1 MNIFLINQLTIITHL
16 IIFIYLIKDLIA
28 DLFIDLFIGL
38 FIDLILSA
46 VFFLQLF
53 QIILRQDIGYL
64 HLADR
69 QILLVFQDLAHGF
82 GIFGFVSLCAQRMD
96 CGTFGYIEHLGLDK
110 GLVNILAHLAAQ
122 GVDFPDQMALGRTA
136 YMGIAG
142 HHGDAVDIHRE
153 NDCTVSKAGTGK
165 GCLTAGMSGTDHTYV
180 SVYKV
185 IH

>member
-1 MNIFLINQLTIITHL
+1 M

-53 QIILRQDIGYL
+53 QIILGQDIGDF
-64 HLADR
+64 HLTDR